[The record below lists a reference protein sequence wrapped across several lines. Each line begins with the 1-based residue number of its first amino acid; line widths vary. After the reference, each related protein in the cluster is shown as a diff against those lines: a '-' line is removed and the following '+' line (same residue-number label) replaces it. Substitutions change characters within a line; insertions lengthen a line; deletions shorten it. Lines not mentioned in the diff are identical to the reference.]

1 MRLMLTG
8 RRLALVTALLLVFAT
23 PASAAEIS
31 FSGAGWG
38 HGVGLSQYGAK
49 AMGADGNSYEEIIGR
64 YFTGV
69 RIVSVATAS
78 SGTFVATDPTPL
90 LIGLLQDSN
99 SVLFTIASGAAQ
111 LCFDPVGP
119 CVTTA
124 KTGESF
130 RFSPDGSGGC
140 VFLRVGIEA
149 NASVVG
155 TGATCRAS
163 VRPLSDQT
171 AVRIPFKA
179 RTYSHGT
186 LRFRQA
192 PSSEKIHTVYEIG
205 IDDYLMG
212 VSEVPDSWP
221 MAAIEAQ
228 VVTSRSYVVRSALD
242 RGHEGSFDVSRK
254 EECFCNIR
262 DDTSDLVFRGKDGE
276 IAHPRWVSAVAST
289 AQKVMSSGGTVA
301 LGLYS
306 SSSGGWT
313 ETYSDVFVGADHPY
327 LISVFDSP
335 TFSESAANPYASWA
349 AGYSQDGLA
358 TAFGFSWI
366 SDVSVTER
374 NQSGSARTVRFA
386 GIIGGWPAE
395 RFVSALEVR
404 ETLSLRSTTFG
415 ISVTSRFDDV
425 LPDYMFAGEVLGLHE
440 LGITLGCTATAFCPD
455 RAVTR
460 AEMAA
465 FLTRAFSLDGAT
477 SVSPFAD
484 SEGHVLEAE
493 IGALRAS
500 GITLGCTATAFC
512 PDRAVTRAEMAAFL
526 VRAVA

>member
-1 MRLMLTG
+1 MRLMLIG

-31 FSGAGWG
+31 FSGSGWG

-49 AMGADGNSYEEIIGR
+49 AMGADGNSYDKIIGH
-64 YFTGV
+64 YFSGV
-69 RIVSVATAS
+69 SIVPVATAS
-78 SGTFVATDPTPL
+78 AGTFVATDPTPL
-90 LIGLLQDSN
+90 LVGLLQNSN
-99 SVLFTIASGAAQ
+99 TVLFTIASGAAQ
-111 LCFDPVGP
+111 LCFDPGGP

-124 KTGESF
+124 ETGESF
-130 RFSPDGSGGC
+130 QFSPDGGGGC
-140 VFLRVGIEA
+140 VFLRVGVEA
-149 NASVVG
+149 NAAVVG
-155 TGATCRAS
+155 TGAACRAS

-192 PSSEKIHTVYEIG
+192 PSSEM
-205 IDDYLMG
+205 IDEYLMG

-221 MAAIEAQ
+221 MEAIKAQ
-228 VVTSRSYVVRSALD
+228 VVASRSYVVRSALD
-242 RGHEGSFDVSRK
+242 RGHEGSFDVGRK

-276 IAHPRWVSAVAST
+276 TAHPRWVSAVTST

-313 ETYSDVFVGADHPY
+313 ETYSDVFVGADRPY
-327 LISVFDSP
+327 LMSVFDGP
-335 TFSESAANPYASWA
+335 TFSESAANPYARWA

-366 SDVSVTER
+366 SDASVTER
-374 NQSGSARTVRFA
+374 NQSGSARTVRFV
-386 GIIGGWPAE
+386 GIVDGRPVE
-395 RFVSALEVR
+395 RLLSALEVR
-404 ETLSLRSTTFG
+404 ETLSLRSTTFD
-415 ISVTSRFDDV
+415 ISVTGRFEDV
-425 LPDYMFAGEVLGLHE
+425 SPDFMFAGEVLGLHE

-465 FLTRAFSLDGAT
+465 FLTRAFNLDGAT

-484 SEGHVLEAE
+484 SQGHALEAE

-526 VRAVA
+526 VRAIA